1 MTDKSPERIEVCLA
15 ACADEDT
22 AYMKHLLSLGKT
34 LRSYH
39 EETLIEKERYRFEF
53 TVMEAEYN
61 AMKAEREKLL
71 KALKQMF
78 DGLVEKTV

>member
-22 AYMKHLLSLGKT
+22 AYMKFLLSQGKT
-34 LRSYH
+34 LRSYL
-39 EETLIEKERYRFEF
+39 EEILTIKETYQRELCAAE
-53 TVMEAEYN
+53 TKLSAMEAE
-61 AMKAEREKLL
+61 RENLL

-78 DGLVEKTV
+78 DALVEKTA

>member
-1 MTDKSPERIEVCLA
+1 MTNPSQERIEVCLA
-15 ACADEDT
+15 ACADEDI

-39 EETLIEKERYRFEF
+39 NETLTIKETYQRELCAA
-53 TVMEAEYN
+53 EAELN
-61 AMKAEREKLL
+61 VMKAEKEKLL

-78 DGLVEKTV
+78 DGLVEKTA